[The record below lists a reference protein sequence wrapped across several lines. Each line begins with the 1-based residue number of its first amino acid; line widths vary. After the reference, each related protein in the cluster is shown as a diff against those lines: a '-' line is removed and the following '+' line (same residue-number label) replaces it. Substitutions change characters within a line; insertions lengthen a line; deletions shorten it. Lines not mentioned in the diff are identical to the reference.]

1 MQLKFCLESKSHVSV
16 HIIIKEG
23 RTEGGREGGRMKERK
38 KGRKERKTQGRS
50 DQMARMVE
58 VGNEVNGVRLEGE
71 WGRSGI
77 GQGSGLGQQL
87 GDYPKCNGKLSR
99 F

>member
-1 MQLKFCLESKSHVSV
+1 
-16 HIIIKEG
+16 
-23 RTEGGREGGRMKERK
+23 MKERK
-38 KGRKERKTQGRS
+38 EGRKERKTQGRS

-71 WGRSGI
+71 WDRSGI

-87 GDYPKCNGKLSR
+87 GDYPNAMGSSR
-99 F
+99 GFKQKSGIICFPY